1 LAILVYF
8 YQWVCG
14 EYTFNW
20 DSQIDAIRMLMEH
33 GNLYEAEEAGKVLLK
48 GIDESLA
55 ISFLELLGENCLRSR
70 HYRKAADYYL
80 QASKSVDDEREALR
94 YLIIAADAY
103 YQNGDYDLAA
113 AIYDERYHKDGDE
126 EVLFRYGCA
135 LLHGENFEKLGNLT
149 FKSERLQARFDWNY
163 ATHWNRRGNFERA
176 LTYLDPWIRHGIRDI
191 KYYYF
196 CAQMH
201 YRLGRISEALRI
213 IALGKAI
220 GYHNLTAETIP
231 LWLLQ
236 MRLDWECGNFES
248 AQKTE
253 QVLRRQEGIDLEKI
267 LLWRVRG
274 LQKLGHW
281 AMTLAVLDELA
292 SLDRELAEFIRG
304 EIYFAEGNFSKSLE
318 HLKLVGNLNDR
329 MRHAA
334 RYLEGKIEAYIG
346 NFRKAAAI
354 FEQLLGDIAIAG
366 EISQRKKA
374 QEFLENVLQRTR
386 LAIE

>member
-1 LAILVYF
+1 
-8 YQWVCG
+8 
-14 EYTFNW
+14 
-20 DSQIDAIRMLMEH
+20 
-33 GNLYEAEEAGKVLLK
+33 LYEAEEAGKVLLK
-48 GIDESLA
+48 GVDESLV
-55 ISFLELLGENCLRSR
+55 IPFLELLGEICLRSR

-80 QASKSVDDEREALR
+80 QASKSVDDGKETLR

-126 EVLFRYGCA
+126 AVLFRYGCA
-135 LLHGENFEKLGNLT
+135 LLHGENFEKLENLA
-149 FKSERLQARFDWNY
+149 FKNERLQAQFDWNY
-163 ATHWNRRGNFERA
+163 ATYWNRRGNFERA
-176 LTYLDPWIRHGIRDI
+176 LTYLDPQIRHGTGDM
-191 KYYYF
+191 KCYYF

-201 YRLGRISEALRI
+201 HRLGRINEALRI
-213 IALGKAI
+213 IALGKAM
-220 GYHNLTAETIP
+220 GHHGLTAETIP

-248 AQKTE
+248 AQKIE
-253 QVLRRQEGIDLEKI
+253 QALRRQEGIDLKKI

-274 LQKLGHW
+274 LQKLGHG
-281 AMTLAVLDELA
+281 AMALAALEELA
-292 SLDRELAEFIRG
+292 SLDRGLAEFIRS

-318 HLKLVGNLNDR
+318 YLKLAGNLSDR
-329 MRHAA
+329 MRDAA
-334 RYLEGKIEAYIG
+334 RYREGKIEAYIG

-354 FEQLLGDIAIAG
+354 FEQLLGDIAATG
-366 EISQRKKA
+366 ETSQRKKI